1 MVADPFAREHPSPAG
16 RWFDFIAL
24 ALKMAP
30 MSQIR
35 WILRVI
41 GAALPATL
49 AACGASPATP
59 STLLPRPRAAVA
71 RALHALPRRV
81 AEGVLPPPAF
91 TDPARRQKLAS
102 AFPAIDARLAAAVK
116 QDRVP
121 GFAFGIVIDGELA
134 YAKGFGVRDTS
145 TGAPVDADTVF
156 RIASMT
162 KSFTAMAIVQ
172 LRDAGKLA
180 LDDPAERYLPEL
192 AALPYP
198 TRDSAPITIRELLT
212 HSAGFPEDNPWAD
225 RQVAANDAYEAM
237 VKRDGISFSSAPGV
251 ALEYSNL
258 GYALLGRIIEKVSG
272 ERYSAYLKAHVLAP
286 LGMTSTACLER
297 DVPPDRLAHG
307 YAVDAGAPV
316 EQPNPPDGSQDSAG
330 CLYSSIRDLA
340 RYAAFHLAAWPPRD
354 DAEPR
359 TLRRSSTR
367 EMQLGARTWGLRVK
381 PAGGDLPPE
390 VESTAYGYGLFQVET
405 CAIDLSVQ
413 HAGGLPG
420 YSSFMKL
427 LPEHGVGLIA
437 LAGAPTRTA
446 SRVVEEVVRL
456 LAATGGLAPRAVTP
470 APALA
475 AAREAVDGLVARWD
489 GAVARAAFI
498 PTFFDAKP
506 EAALAAELERLR
518 AAHGVCQKD
527 GPIDA
532 ENALRGAWTLTC
544 ERGYVDLF
552 VSLAPTV
559 PPRIQSFVAR
569 GGEGVPAATRERPGR
584 GLLPHRE
591 GKCSP

>member
-1 MVADPFAREHPSPAG
+1 MVADPVAREYPSPAG
-16 RWFDFIAL
+16 CWVDVLAL
-24 ALKMAP
+24 APKVQL

-35 WILRVI
+35 WILPAFVAAV
-41 GAALPATL
+41 GAGLPA
-49 AACGASPATP
+49 CGSPPPASP
-59 STLLPRPRAAVA
+59 PRPPPAAS
-71 RALHALPRRV
+71 RRF
-81 AEGVLPPPAF
+81 AEGLLPPPTF
-91 TDPARRQKLAS
+91 LDPERRRKLAS
-102 AFPAIDARLAAAVK
+102 AFPAIDAYVAEAVSR
-116 QDRVP
+116 DAVP
-121 GFAFGIVIDGELA
+121 GFAFGIVIDGELVH
-134 YAKGFGVRDTS
+134 AKGFGVRDVL
-145 TGAPVDADTVF
+145 GRAPVDADTVF

-162 KSFTAMAIVQ
+162 KSFTAMAILQ
-172 LRDAGKLA
+172 LRDAGQLA

-198 TRDSAPITIRELLT
+198 TWDSAPITIRQLLT

-225 RQVAANDAYEAM
+225 RQIAANDAFESM
-237 VKRDGISFSSAPGV
+237 VKREGISFSSAPGV

-258 GYALLGRIIEKVSG
+258 GYALLGRIIEAVSG
-272 ERYSAYLKAHVLAP
+272 ERFPAYLRAHVLAP
-286 LGMTSTACLER
+286 LGMTSTACFER
-297 DVPPDRLAHG
+297 DVPRDRLAHG
-307 YAVDAGAPV
+307 YSLDRGAPV

-354 DAEPR
+354 DVETGP
-359 TLRRSSTR
+359 LRRSSLR
-367 EMQLGARTWGLRVK
+367 EMQLGARTWGLRVR
-381 PAGGDLPPE
+381 PATGDRPRE

-405 CAIDLSVQ
+405 CALDLVVQ

-420 YSSFMKL
+420 YSSFMRL

-446 SRVVEEVVRL
+446 KRAVEEATRM

-470 APALA
+470 APALE
-475 AAREAVDGLVARWD
+475 AARDTVDGLLARWD
-489 GAVARAAFI
+489 GAAAGAAFI

-506 EAALAAELERLR
+506 TLAADLEALR
-518 AAHGVCQKD
+518 AAHGACRPD

-532 ENALRGAWTLTC
+532 ENALRGTWTLSC
-544 ERGYVDLF
+544 ERGFVDLF

-559 PPRIQSFVAR
+559 PPRIQSLDVK
-569 GGEGVPAATRERPGR
+569 GGDGVPAPTRERPGH

-591 GKCSP
+591 GKCGP